1 MEEKE
6 KYLGYITKYKN
17 GETIVRDPQ
26 LIAFMVRDWEYTK
39 SAGLHDLAWAMCR
52 DAYVSKNDA
61 LFLLDELE
69 KHIKGG
75 SEL

>member
-1 MEEKE
+1 MTGVQTCA
-6 KYLGYITKYKN
+6 LPICFPVTIT
-17 GETIVRDPQ
+17 